1 MAWKQDFCGSENN
14 NYFYLSP
21 FLAEWAAIKHL
32 QKKSLLAAQ
41 RHFFCLQGSPF
52 ILCPSWAA
60 WSSVAAPEMAKNQRS
75 PIPQLQRGLC
85 RANTTGGEW
94 ELVWLSPAKPLTL
107 CRVLQPENL
116 CFALES
122 PPLLIVELQ
131 QLPTS
136 VSSRNKASP
145 SKGRDLSS
153 ATQGSAVGTSSA
165 KLLQSPPET
174 PGNHINSFKH
184 YVMTSFKH
192 TAPKGLILDQGITIP
207 HAFVTNLIGGNDLLH
222 NTA

>member
-41 RHFFCLQGSPF
+41 RHLFCLQGSPF

-60 WSSVAAPEMAKNQRS
+60 WSSVAAPEMAKNLRS

-116 CFALES
+116 CFALLWNL
-122 PPLLIVELQ
+122 PLSWLLSCSSFPQ
-131 QLPTS
+131 
-136 VSSRNKASP
+136 VSAAGTKPVLA
-145 SKGRDLSS
+145 KEGIW
-153 ATQGSAVGTSSA
+153 AVPLRAAVLWEQAQPNSCS
-165 KLLQSPPET
+165 LLQRLQV
-174 PGNHINSFKH
+174 I
-184 YVMTSFKH
+184 TS
-192 TAPKGLILDQGITIP
+192 TASNIM
-207 HAFVTNLIGGNDLLH
+207 
-222 NTA
+222 